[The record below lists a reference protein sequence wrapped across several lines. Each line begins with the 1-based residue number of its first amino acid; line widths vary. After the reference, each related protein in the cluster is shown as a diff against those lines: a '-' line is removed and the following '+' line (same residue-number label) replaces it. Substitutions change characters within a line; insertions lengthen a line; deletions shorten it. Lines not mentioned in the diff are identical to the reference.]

1 MIVRKMPFRAM
12 FILSATVLTAA
23 GATSSGAQKAVVPA
37 QGRGSQFR
45 YTYGGG
51 GVQQMSP
58 VQITHQTLKNA
69 ARLMESA
76 LPIYGGN
83 RHRAIALTHLAE
95 QELRQ
100 AVVSAA
106 GGTGGAQSTARR
118 LTAAQR
124 AAQVPK
130 SPEIAAMQYSP
141 QQIQASNA
149 RMQQGLQLLQQGMQ
163 QIQALGRDPG
173 NHASDAVEFAGMA
186 AQSAN
191 QGLQSIA
198 NRR

>member
-1 MIVRKMPFRAM
+1 MTVRKMPFRAM
-12 FILSATVLTAA
+12 FILSVTVLTAV
-23 GATSSGAQKAVVPA
+23 GASSSDAQKTVPTVPVHA
-37 QGRGSQFR
+37 GKYR

-51 GVQQMSP
+51 GIQQQSP
-58 VQITHQTLKNA
+58 VQITHRTLKNA

-76 LPIYGGN
+76 LPIYNGN

-100 AVVSAA
+100 AAVSA
-106 GGTGGAQSTARR
+106 GGGNGGALSSTP
-118 LTAAQR
+118 QR
-124 AAQVPK
+124 FTAAQVPK
-130 SPEIAAMQYSP
+130 GAEIATARYSP
-141 QQIQASNA
+141 QQVQASNA
-149 RMQQGLQLLQQGMQ
+149 RMQQGLQLLQQGIQ

-173 NHASDAVEFAGMA
+173 NHASDAVEFATMA

-191 QGLQSIA
+191 QGLQELA